1 MRAKEFIA
9 ESVDEKEKLDGLE
22 HNPLATEI
30 YRLIRG
36 GNTVIWRPDGWNTTT
51 AFIRTMKPTDGK
63 RKRKMTTEG
72 VFETNLYGT
81 SEMKYTYIPY
91 KSLAE
96 VRALDPKQKSG
107 RWKSKRILVQPDTH
121 TKYEIIQD
129 TDLGENVYKL
139 VKID

>member
-1 MRAKEFIA
+1 MRAKEFIT
-9 ESVDEKEKLDGLE
+9 ESIDKKDMLDGIE

-30 YRLIRG
+30 YRLIRNG
-36 GNTVIWRPDGWNTTT
+36 STVVWRPDGWNTTT
-51 AFIRTMKPTDGK
+51 AFIRAMKPTDGK
-63 RKRKMTTEG
+63 RKRKLTTEG

-81 SEMKYTYIPY
+81 SEMKYTYIPH

-96 VRALDPKQKSG
+96 VRALDQRQKSG

-121 TKYEIIQD
+121 TKYKIEQA
-129 TDLGENVYKL
+129 TDLGENVYQL